1 MEKIMAEIKF
11 KIDGKEVIARDG
23 ETIRS
28 AAVKANIDIPAL
40 CTNGIVSKTTSCF
53 VCVVKDVKSG
63 RFLPS
68 CSACPTEG
76 QEV

>member
-40 CTNGIVSKTTSCF
+40 SVW
-53 VCVVKDVKSG
+53 
-63 RFLPS
+63 
-68 CSACPTEG
+68 
-76 QEV
+76 